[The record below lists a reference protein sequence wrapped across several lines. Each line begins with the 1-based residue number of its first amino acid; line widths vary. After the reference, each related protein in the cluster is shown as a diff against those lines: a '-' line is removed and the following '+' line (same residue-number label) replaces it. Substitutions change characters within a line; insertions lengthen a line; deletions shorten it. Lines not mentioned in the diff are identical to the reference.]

1 MPTENTD
8 LANFGLMAT
17 FAIVPAFCYCMCAVF
32 IWNFPID
39 ARRQEINRRRIEQ
52 RAERAALAISE
63 KAG

>member
-1 MPTENTD
+1 
-8 LANFGLMAT
+8 MAT

-39 ARRQEINRRRIEQ
+39 ARRQEIIRRRIEQ
-52 RAERAALAISE
+52 RAERAALAISK